1 MYQLIIAN
9 QKLSRQLMIG
19 NQKGYGGL
27 LQHYQLT
34 FQKPNLDIMTWNSSR
49 ENIWRKYAKN
59 GGGHF
64 NSHHGQGRRST
75 AYPTL

>member
-27 LQHYQLT
+27 L
-34 FQKPNLDIMTWNSSR
+34 
-49 ENIWRKYAKN
+49 
-59 GGGHF
+59 
-64 NSHHGQGRRST
+64 
-75 AYPTL
+75 

>member
-27 LQHYQLT
+27 
-34 FQKPNLDIMTWNSSR
+34 
-49 ENIWRKYAKN
+49 
-59 GGGHF
+59 
-64 NSHHGQGRRST
+64 
-75 AYPTL
+75 